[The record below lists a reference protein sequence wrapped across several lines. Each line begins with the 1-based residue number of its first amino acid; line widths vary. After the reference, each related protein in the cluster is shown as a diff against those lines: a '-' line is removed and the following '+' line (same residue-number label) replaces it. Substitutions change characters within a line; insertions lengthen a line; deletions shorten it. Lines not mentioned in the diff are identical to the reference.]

1 MAESRTQLL
10 EYIADEIKNLKG
22 IYVPIKAS
30 PLEVAMVR
38 KISPFKLHPNP
49 DDEFCNPKIG
59 PNYQIISGYEQK
71 IRSSLPSDIPPF
83 DEPLIVQKITPGGY
97 MLLNGHHRWAAARS
111 CDMDPVPIKIVN
123 LTSESDVQQMLSES
137 DRTKRVTFDLD
148 EVVFSSEEGYYEII
162 PQSLLGKKVK
172 EQIRLGIPALF
183 RFFNSKGYDVWVFSS
198 EYYSIDHIRT
208 LFSRYSVRVD
218 GIVTGTGK
226 KTAGAAA
233 EKKSIEQLFAQ
244 KYKETINV
252 DSESV
257 VRIIKD
263 EKDFDHSEISERGQG
278 WSGAVMDIV
287 SAYES

>member
-1 MAESRTQLL
+1 
-10 EYIADEIKNLKG
+10 
-22 IYVPIKAS
+22 
-30 PLEVAMVR
+30 MVR

-71 IRSSLPSDIPPF
+71 IRSSLPYDIPPF

-183 RFFNSKGYDVWVFSS
+183 RFFNS
-198 EYYSIDHIRT
+198 
-208 LFSRYSVRVD
+208 
-218 GIVTGTGK
+218 
-226 KTAGAAA
+226 
-233 EKKSIEQLFAQ
+233 
-244 KYKETINV
+244 
-252 DSESV
+252 
-257 VRIIKD
+257 
-263 EKDFDHSEISERGQG
+263 
-278 WSGAVMDIV
+278 
-287 SAYES
+287 